1 MKPNPLNKHKM
12 TMRKRQ
18 LTSDDVVALKKVKN
32 IHHNSTVKFQANK
45 VKKSLNLDSGLS
57 YISNQRRYFFSVDAT
72 FDLLRLPEK
81 KREITKIHKPVRTV
95 NHLYLKRFEKLCGN
109 SKLSS
114 SADMLVSSK
123 HLERRLKKVL
133 NMKVMNQVK
142 RQPSYSTSHFIKDS
156 NLNVPIKPFNNITN
170 QHSKGQIRQKIN
182 HTGSSVLIKL
192 PSTTLPTNCKS
203 GNPVYLVK
211 QPLVNNAVILPPVYP
226 VQPGIYI
233 TLFLLGREFY
243 FLIVSGFVKSSFEGV

>member
-1 MKPNPLNKHKM
+1 
-12 TMRKRQ
+12 
-18 LTSDDVVALKKVKN
+18 
-32 IHHNSTVKFQANK
+32 
-45 VKKSLNLDSGLS
+45 
-57 YISNQRRYFFSVDAT
+57 
-72 FDLLRLPEK
+72 
-81 KREITKIHKPVRTV
+81 
-95 NHLYLKRFEKLCGN
+95 
-109 SKLSS
+109 
-114 SADMLVSSK
+114 
-123 HLERRLKKVL
+123 
-133 NMKVMNQVK
+133 MKVMNQVK

-156 NLNVPIKPFNNITN
+156 NLNIPIKPFNNITN

-243 FLIVSGFVKSSFEGV
+243 FLIASGFVKSSFEGV

>member
-32 IHHNSTVKFQANK
+32 IHHNSSVKFQANK
-45 VKKSLNLDSGLS
+45 IKKSLNLDSGLS
-57 YISNQRRYFFSVDAT
+57 YISNQRRYFFSVDAK
-72 FDLLRLPEK
+72 FDLMQLPEK
-81 KREITKIHKPVRTV
+81 KRQITKIHKPVRTV
-95 NHLYLKRFEKLCGN
+95 SHLYLKRFEKLCGN

-123 HLERRLKKVL
+123 HLERRLKKL
-133 NMKVMNQVK
+133 FNMKVMNQVK

-156 NLNVPIKPFNNITN
+156 NLNIPIKPFNNITD
-170 QHSKGQIRQKIN
+170 QQSKGQIRQNIN

-192 PSTTLPTNCKS
+192 PSTTLSTNCKS
-203 GNPVYLVK
+203 GSPVYLVK
-211 QPLVNNAVILPPVYP
+211 QPLVNNAVIYSPQVYP

-233 TLFLLGREFY
+233 TLFSSGQRVLFCNSICICKI
-243 FLIVSGFVKSSFEGV
+243 FL